1 MLALLDVAVLAIICF
16 EGLKYI
22 VPCSPAFRVAGER
35 PHYSNMSWYFY
46 FPHSVFL
53 SFLFY
58 LCVCLCGVSL
68 CVYGHVYV
76 GPPKTSRGFCTAIV
90 TDIERS
96 WKDFSCLPLSKESGE
111 G

>member
-46 FPHSVFL
+46 FPHSVF
-53 SFLFY
+53 FKFFVLFICVSAY
-58 LCVCLCGVSL
+58 VVCLSVCTDTCMWDHQRPAEVSVQL
-68 CVYGHVYV
+68 
-76 GPPKTSRGFCTAIV
+76 
-90 TDIERS
+90 
-96 WKDFSCLPLSKESGE
+96 
-111 G
+111 